1 MMSFLAALT
10 LYLTLVTHW
19 VSAILEF
26 EETEQFGHFWKLW
39 DNDQDQ
45 DQDHDHEHDK
55 CKDQDPSKTP

>member
-1 MMSFLAALT
+1 M
-10 LYLTLVTHW
+10 THW

-26 EETEQFGHFWKLW
+26 EDTEQFGHFWKLW